1 MKVCGGGGL
10 KGVSIWASGRWA
22 GNLPGYYYTG
32 IEPQVDRYGE
42 TRSWREATLFF
53 YYLIN
58 IRKKRNNQFYLKHI
72 FSLVYYQTLD

>member
-1 MKVCGGGGL
+1 MKGCGGGGL
-10 KGVSIWASGRWA
+10 KGVSTWASGRWA

-53 YYLIN
+53 NYLIN
-58 IRKKRNNQFYLKHI
+58 IRKKAIISSTSNI
-72 FSLVYYQTLD
+72 FSPWCITKH